1 MKLLKS
7 LSASVVLVSLMS
19 VTSIAS
25 AGSGHPTCV
34 DGKCYT
40 QSQIDFYNKARKI
53 MAQRAAAAKNFDK
66 NNGIIQHKGGAFA
79 GGLN

>member
-7 LSASVVLVSLMS
+7 LSVSVVLVSLMS

-34 DGKCYT
+34 GGKCYT
-40 QSQIDFYNKARKI
+40 QSQVDFYNKARKI
-53 MAQRAAAAKNFDK
+53 MAQRAAAAAKLAAGEK
-66 NNGIIQHKGGAFA
+66 RFA
-79 GGLN
+79 EKLEGPSWN

>member
-7 LSASVVLVSLMS
+7 LSVSVVLVSLMS

-53 MAQRAAAAKNFDK
+53 MAQRAAAAHERAAEAQRMHDEY
-66 NNGIIQHKGGAFA
+66 A
-79 GGLN
+79 GW

>member
-34 DGKCYT
+34 GGKCYT
-40 QSQIDFYNKARKI
+40 QSQVDFYNKARKI
-53 MAQRAAAAKNFDK
+53 MAQRAAAAKAK
-66 NNGIIQHKGGAFA
+66 AAGEKAFA
-79 GGLN
+79 EKLNGPSWN

>member
-7 LSASVVLVSLMS
+7 LSVSVVLVSLMS

-53 MAQRAAAAKNFDK
+53 MAQRAAAAHARAAEAQRMHDEY
-66 NNGIIQHKGGAFA
+66 A
-79 GGLN
+79 GW